1 MFIFPPVQPELIDDR
16 NMDNTETANTE
27 LETVSSEIVM
37 ETTPSVDS
45 AIETDQEDTSPVSG
59 KVPVV
64 EIQDSL
70 EETRVG
76 MVVDEQEAGLSEL
89 PVEWQGATMVRQ
101 KTS

>member
-1 MFIFPPVQPELIDDR
+1 MFIFPLVEPELTDDR
-16 NMDNTETANTE
+16 NMDNTATANTE

-45 AIETDQEDTSPVSG
+45 AIETDQEDISPVSG
-59 KVPVV
+59 KMPVV

-70 EETRVG
+70 EESRVG
-76 MVVDEQEAGLSEL
+76 MVVDEQEAGLSGL
-89 PVEWQGATMVRQ
+89 PVEWRGATMVRQ